1 MAGAPG
7 SGMSLDARNLD
18 ALKKDAR
25 DNPQAAI
32 KRAARQVEAQF
43 TQMLLSQMRQSS
55 LAGEGGI
62 ASIFNSPA
70 AKSWQGMMDQQ
81 LSQVLA
87 GVPNAQPKGTPVAG
101 EVDSEALKMAAM
113 TRQAPTQHGLG
124 LADMIEKQLSKQ
136 NVSPAALRESLG
148 SDLSMS
154 TLALADATKPVQGI
168 AYDPRAR
175 QVMGSAGFQA
185 AGYSPAG
192 GFNPGM
198 GGFAPRRV
206 IQNGKFEAPV
216 VERGNSA
223 IDQDLPA
230 DQMREAFVKKFYP
243 AAKRAEAATGIPAE
257 FMVGQAALESG
268 WGRREIRGDDGKPT
282 HNLFGIKAT
291 GWNGKVS
298 VNTTTEYTNGKAER
312 VQEAFRAYDSYD
324 HAFEDYARLLA
335 KNPRYAGVVQANTP
349 EQFGFG
355 MQKAGYATD
364 PKYGEKLTGTIKATK
379 KLVM

>member
-7 SGMSLDARNLD
+7 SGMALDARGLD
-18 ALKKDAR
+18 TLKRDAR
-25 DNPQAAI
+25 DNPQAAM

-55 LAGEGGI
+55 MAGEGGI
-62 ASIFNSPA
+62 SAIFNSPA
-70 AKSWQGMMDQQ
+70 AKSWQQMMDQQ
-81 LSQVLA
+81 MSQVLA
-87 GVPNAQPKGTPVAG
+87 GVPAAQPSSAPLAG
-101 EVDSEALKMAAM
+101 SVEADALKMATI
-113 TRQAPTQHGLG
+113 TRSVPSQHGLG
-124 LADMIEKQLSKQ
+124 LADMIEKQLSRQ
-136 NVSPAALRESLG
+136 NISPASLRESAG
-148 SDLSMS
+148 DITMS
-154 TLALADATKPVQGI
+154 TLSLADATKSAQGL

-175 QVMGSAGFQA
+175 TIAGNGGFSA
-185 AGYSPAG
+185 AGYTPGG

-198 GGFAPRRV
+198 GGFSPRR
-206 IQNGKFEAPV
+206 IQNGKFESGT
-216 VERGNSA
+216 VETKSFA
-223 IDQDLPA
+223 IDPDLPA
-230 DQMREAFVKKFYP
+230 DQAREAFVKKFYP

-268 WGRREIRGDDGKPT
+268 WGKREIRGDDGKPT

-291 GWNGKVS
+291 GWSGKVS
-298 VNTTTEYTNGKAER
+298 VNTTTEFTNGKAER

-335 KNPRYAGVVQANTP
+335 KNPRYAGVVQAETP
-349 EQFGFG
+349 EQFGHG

-379 KLVM
+379 RLAM

>member
-7 SGMSLDARNLD
+7 SGMALDARGLD

-62 ASIFNSPA
+62 SAMFNSPA
-70 AKSWQGMMDQQ
+70 AKSWQQMMDQQ
-81 LSQVLA
+81 MSQVLA
-87 GVPNAQPKGTPVAG
+87 GVPDAQPKGAPLAG
-101 EVDSEALKMAAM
+101 PGIVDADAM
-113 TRQAPTQHGLG
+113 KLASVTRSVPNQHGLG
-124 LADMIEKQLSKQ
+124 LADMIEKQLSQK
-136 NVSPAALRESLG
+136 NVSPASLRESVG
-148 SDLSMS
+148 DITMS
-154 TLALADATKPVQGI
+154 TLSLADATKSAQGM

-175 QVMGSAGFQA
+175 TIAGSSGFSA
-185 AGYSPAG
+185 AGYTPGG

-198 GGFAPRRV
+198 GGFAPRR
-206 IQNGKFEAPV
+206 IQNGKFETPT
-216 VERGNSA
+216 VETGKSA

-230 DQMREAFVKKFYP
+230 DQVREAFVKKFYP

-312 VQEAFRAYDSYD
+312 VQEAFRAYESYD

-335 KNPRYAGVVQANTP
+335 KNPRYAGVVQAETP
-349 EQFGFG
+349 EQFGHG

-364 PKYGEKLTGTIKATK
+364 PKYGEKLTGTIKTTK
-379 KLVM
+379 RLAM

>member
-7 SGMSLDARNLD
+7 SGMALDARGLD
-18 ALKKDAR
+18 ALKRDAR

-81 LSQVLA
+81 MSQVLA
-87 GVPNAQPKGTPVAG
+87 GVPTAQGKATPLAG
-101 EVDSEALKMAAM
+101 DLDADALKMAAA

-136 NVSPAALRESLG
+136 NVSPAALREQVG
-148 SDLSMS
+148 GDLSMS
-154 TLALADATKPVQGI
+154 TLSLADATKSAQGL
-168 AYDPRAR
+168 AFDPQAR
-175 QVMGSAGFQA
+175 QIMNSAGFRA
-185 AGYSPAG
+185 AGYTPGG

-198 GGFAPRRV
+198 GGFAPRKV
-206 IQNGKFEAPV
+206 IQNGQFGAPT
-216 VERGNSA
+216 VERGSSA

-230 DQMREAFVKKFYP
+230 DQAREAFVKKFYP

-298 VNTTTEYTNGKAER
+298 VNTTTEFTNGKAER

-335 KNPRYAGVVQANTP
+335 KNPRYAGVVQAVTP

-364 PKYGEKLTGTIKATK
+364 PKYGEKLTGTIKTTK
-379 KLVM
+379 RLVM